1 MERDD
6 LDHAEHAPLTDIE
19 IRLLDNV
26 LDALDRLFD
35 GKSSPIDI
43 RDLLL
48 ATGHALKHPPS
59 IPYVL
64 DPVAALDEILR
75 KRESPETQRQLSLEA
90 TDNLRQYL
98 ADLDALISSWVK
110 SPPRQ

>member
-1 MERDD
+1 MERTDPN
-6 LDHAEHAPLTDIE
+6 HAEHAPLTDIE

-35 GKSSPIDI
+35 GDSSPIDI

-59 IPYVL
+59 IEYVL
-64 DPVAALDEILR
+64 GPLAALDEILR
-75 KRESPETQRQLSLEA
+75 KGESPEDQQQLSLEA
-90 TDNLRQYL
+90 TNNLRHYL
-98 ADLDALISSWVK
+98 ADLDPLISSWVCATA
-110 SPPRQ
+110 RQ